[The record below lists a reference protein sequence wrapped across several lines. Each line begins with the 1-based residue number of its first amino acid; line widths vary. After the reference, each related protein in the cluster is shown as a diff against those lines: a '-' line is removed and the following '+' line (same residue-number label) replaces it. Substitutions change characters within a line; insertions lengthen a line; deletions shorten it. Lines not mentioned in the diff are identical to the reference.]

1 MSETTKHVIKA
12 LAEVQQAIHAVGVG
26 KLRQNTEQRFNFRG
40 IDDALTAFAPLLDK
54 AGLVVIPSYANLAV
68 TTRQTKSGGNTYNA
82 SVEGT
87 FTFIA
92 TEDGSEVKV
101 GPFFGEANDGQD
113 KGISK
118 ATSIAYRN
126 ALFLTFCVPHEPAIG
141 GDPDGL
147 DGDDSSTYDI
157 TQWADA
163 IGIAADMGE
172 LNKIGAELKG
182 MKDDIPPAAMR
193 NIRALWS
200 KKSKEFA
207 A

>member
-1 MSETTKHVIKA
+1 MNAEVKGVIA
-12 LAEVQQAIHAVGVG
+12 GLAEVQKAIHAVGIG
-26 KLRQNTEQRFNFRG
+26 KLRQNTEQRFSFRG
-40 IDDALTAFAPLLDK
+40 IDDALSAFAPLLDN
-54 AGLVVIPSYANLAV
+54 AGLIVIPSYANLTV
-68 TTRQTKSGGNTYNA
+68 TQRQTKNGGTTYNA
-82 SVEGT
+82 SVEGS
-87 FTFIA
+87 FTFVSVS
-92 TEDGSEVKV
+92 DGSNVSV

-147 DGDDSSTYDI
+147 DGGDSGTYDI

-163 IGIAADMGE
+163 IENATDMTE
-172 LNKIGAELKG
+172 LNKIGADLKG
-182 MKDDIPPAAMR
+182 RKDEIPPAAMR

-200 KKSKEFA
+200 KKSKGFSA
-207 A
+207 

>member
-1 MSETTKHVIKA
+1 MSETVKQVFA
-12 LAEVQQAIHAVGVG
+12 AMLQVQQAVHAVGIG

-40 IDDALTAFAPLLDK
+40 IDDALMAFAPLLDS
-54 AGLVVIPSYANLAV
+54 AGLVVIPSYANLSV

-87 FTFIA
+87 FTFVA
-92 TEDGSEVKV
+92 VADGSSLTV

-126 ALFLTFCVPHEPAIG
+126 CLFLTFCVPHEPAIG

-147 DGDDSSTYDI
+147 DGDDGGGFDI

-163 IGIAADMGE
+163 IGNASDMAE
-172 LNKIGAELKG
+172 LNKIGADLKS
-182 MKDDIPPAAMR
+182 KAETIPPAAMR

-200 KKSKEFA
+200 KKSKEFK
-207 A
+207 

>member
-1 MSETTKHVIKA
+1 MSETTRHVIKA
-12 LAEVQQAIHAVGVG
+12 LAEVQQAIHAVGIG
-26 KLRQNTEQRFNFRG
+26 KLRKNVEQRFNFRG
-40 IDDALTAFAPLLDK
+40 IDDALMAFAPLLDS
-54 AGLVVIPSYANLAV
+54 AGLIVVPSYANLSV
-68 TTRQTKSGGNTYNA
+68 TTRQTKSGGSTYNA

-147 DGDDSSTYDI
+147 DGGDSGTYDI

-163 IGIAADMGE
+163 IENATDMTE
-172 LNKIGAELKG
+172 LNKIGADLKG
-182 MKDDIPPAAMR
+182 RKDEIPPAAMR

-200 KKSKEFA
+200 RKSKGFSA
-207 A
+207 

>member
-1 MSETTKHVIKA
+1 MSETVKQV
-12 LAEVQQAIHAVGVG
+12 LAAMLQVQQAVHAVGIG

-40 IDDALTAFAPLLDK
+40 IDDALMAFAPLLDS
-54 AGLVVIPSYANLAV
+54 AGLVVIPSYANLSV

-87 FTFIA
+87 FTFVA
-92 TEDGSEVKV
+92 VADGSSLTV

-126 ALFLTFCVPHEPAIG
+126 CLFLTFCVPHEPAIG

-147 DGDDSSTYDI
+147 DGDDGGGFDI
-157 TQWADA
+157 TRWADA
-163 IGIAADMGE
+163 IGNASDMAE
-172 LNKIGAELKG
+172 LNKIGADLKS
-182 MKDDIPPAAMR
+182 KAKTIPPAAMR

-200 KKSKEFA
+200 KKSKEFK
-207 A
+207 